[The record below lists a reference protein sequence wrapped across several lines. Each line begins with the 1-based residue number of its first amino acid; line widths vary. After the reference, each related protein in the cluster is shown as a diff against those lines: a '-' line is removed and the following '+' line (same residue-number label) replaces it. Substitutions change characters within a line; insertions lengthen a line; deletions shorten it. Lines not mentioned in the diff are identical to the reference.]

1 MTFLTPFQN
10 TIAFATMYAEGG
22 QLSLSGNTWTQFP
35 FEPTLV
41 PKKNLDK
48 PSGATTFIVKVEQTG
63 TYFVEFNFI
72 AQDGDS
78 KTYFL
83 KPYVNATPYNTLGV
97 GMEIK
102 FFQQPTTQKY
112 EVSTCGLFN
121 LTKGDTLEWYIYVG
135 TPSATDF
142 YTNTLRMN
150 IINLQQIGVH

>member
-1 MTFLTPFQN
+1 MEFQN
-10 TIAFATMYAEGG
+10 TIAFGTMYAEGG
-22 QLSLSGNTWTQFP
+22 QLSLTGNTWTKFP
-35 FEPTLV
+35 FEPTFT
-41 PKKNLDK
+41 PQKNIVYPDG
-48 PSGATTFIVKVEQTG
+48 SSSFIVEVQQTG
-63 TYFVEFNFI
+63 TYFVEFNFV

-83 KPYVNATPYNTLGV
+83 KPYVNSTPYYAQGV

-121 LTKGDTLEWYIYVG
+121 LTKGDKLEWYIYVG

-142 YTNTLRMN
+142 YINTLRMN